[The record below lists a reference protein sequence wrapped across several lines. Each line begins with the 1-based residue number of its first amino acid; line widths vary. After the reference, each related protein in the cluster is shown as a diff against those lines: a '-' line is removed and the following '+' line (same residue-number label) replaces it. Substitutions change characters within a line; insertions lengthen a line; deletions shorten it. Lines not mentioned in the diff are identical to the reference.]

1 MNEFDI
7 FEFIVLCGLSYL
19 SIRYIMANTKYY
31 NFKRVLILSI
41 IPIIAVLSFSSF
53 EVADISV
60 LEYIPLNDDVLLNGS
75 GEQKEGTSHNW
86 ILIVYLIGVAI
97 SLTMK
102 MIGVISIKKIFN
114 SSVIIA
120 KRGDIKVYQ
129 NNKKLNFCFWKS
141 VTVSNSENQD
151 VLIEHEL
158 QHIMNKHY
166 IDLLVSNIYTVLF
179 WFNPFVNLLNKE
191 LQAIHEF
198 QADSKTNH
206 NLEEMIPELIPMNK
220 NVIAI
225 TSNHSLINYKRRIEM
240 KISNKRHIPSLIV
253 GVMLLFFSAGMT
265 AITSHSAGATEITT
279 SDVAPTY
286 KGNLMADLVK
296 ELKYPK
302 SAYEDKIEGKTVVK
316 VKIDKDGNQVD
327 TQIAKSSGN
336 SDLDDEAVRAVK
348 TLKDWNPGTVGEKA
362 VATWVQIPVK
372 FKLP

>member
-1 MNEFDI
+1 MNVFDI

-31 NFKRVLILSI
+31 NFKRILILSI

-53 EVADISV
+53 EVANISV
-60 LEYIPLNDDVLLNGS
+60 LEYIPLNDDVLLVGS
-75 GEQKEGTSHNW
+75 GEQKEGTSLNW
-86 ILIVYLIGVAI
+86 ILIVYLIGMAI
-97 SLTMK
+97 SLTIK
-102 MIGVISIKKIFN
+102 MIGVLRIKKIFN
-114 SSVIIA
+114 SSEIIA

-129 NNKKLNFCFWKS
+129 NDMKLNFCFWKS
-141 VTVSNSENQD
+141 ISVSKSENQD

-198 QADSKTNH
+198 QADSNTNH
-206 NLEEMIPELIPMNK
+206 NLEEMIPELVSMKK

-240 KISNKRHIPSLIV
+240 KISSKRHIPSLIA
-253 GVMLLFFSAGMT
+253 GVMLLFFAVSVT
-265 AITSHSAGATEITT
+265 AITSHSVVATEITT
-279 SDVAPTY
+279 ADVAPTY

-302 SAYEDKIEGKTVVK
+302 SAYEDKVEGKTVVK
-316 VKIDKDGNQVD
+316 VKIDKNGKQAD

-336 SDLDDEAVRAVK
+336 SDLDDEALRAVK
-348 TLKDWNPGTVGEKA
+348 TLKNWNPGTVGEKA

>member
-1 MNEFDI
+1 MNVFDI

-19 SIRYIMANTKYY
+19 SFRYIMANTKYY

-60 LEYIPLNDDVLLNGS
+60 LEYIPLNDEVLLNGS

-129 NNKKLNFCFWKS
+129 NDKKLNFCFWKS

-151 VLIEHEL
+151 FLIEHEL

-253 GVMLLFFSAGMT
+253 GVMLLFFAAGVT

-316 VKIDKDGNQVD
+316 VKIDKDGNQAD

-348 TLKDWNPGTVGEKA
+348 TLKNWNPGTVGEKA